1 MKGYLPY
8 LIERMFESASSNK
21 LKKNGVDL
29 IVLKKIANFACHYG
43 SQTICLTVKGVK
55 NILINK

>member
-8 LIERMFESASSNK
+8 LIERMFESTSSNK

-29 IVLKKIANFACHYG
+29 IVLKKIVNFACHYG
-43 SQTICLTVKGVK
+43 SQTICLTVKV
-55 NILINK
+55 